1 MKRIFLF
8 LFALLVACTVPPAA
22 VIQDGNLAVLALNT
36 LNDDAKLLGAPAR
49 DSDAIAVAS
58 KAVQTAL
65 ADLQKGIKTPQDFA
79 AAVND
84 QVSVL
89 APTLLADFKAN
100 QTITTGVV
108 LLQQL
113 VLVIAA
119 EVTANQSAAPPP
131 PPTARS
137 FNARAELQI
146 WVLRHHK

>member
-1 MKRIFLF
+1 MKRFFLF

-49 DSDAIAVAS
+49 DTDAIAVAS

-65 ADLQKGIKTPQDFA
+65 TDLQKGIKTPQDFA

-89 APTLLADFKAN
+89 APTLLADFKASEK
-100 QTITTGVV
+100 ITTGVV

-113 VLVIAA
+113 VLLIAA
-119 EVTANQSAAPPP
+119 EVTANQTAAA

-137 FNARAELQI
+137 VNARAELQI